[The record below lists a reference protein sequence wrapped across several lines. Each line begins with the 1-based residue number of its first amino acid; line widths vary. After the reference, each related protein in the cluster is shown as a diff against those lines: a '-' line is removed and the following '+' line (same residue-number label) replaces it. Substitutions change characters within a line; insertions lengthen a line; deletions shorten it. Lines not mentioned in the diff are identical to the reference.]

1 MQMKVGPQFY
11 DRIKLALT
19 FLGLGRG
26 DRLKLMAFIAENKAR
41 LLRDYGRLTV
51 AEKQAYNVDV
61 LSQTPRSNPNFNPTI
76 PTIPLAP
83 TTRVTHVEDDDE
95 EVFYDCD

>member
-1 MQMKVGPQFY
+1 MTQRQTNQK
-11 DRIKLALT
+11 
-19 FLGLGRG
+19 
-26 DRLKLMAFIAENKAR
+26 
-41 LLRDYGRLTV
+41 
-51 AEKQAYNVDV
+51 EKTL
-61 LSQTPRSNPNFNPTI
+61 LSQTPRLNPNFNPTQTQPQPTPNPTI